1 MNDKGEMTVAEE
13 MSNFLTEEQI
23 EALKETLIK
32 NPVNQGT
39 SSVRITEDKMEA
51 WLYLDEPENGEE
63 YTKTGLIDY
72 LTLNGV
78 KQGIITSNLAAMAK
92 KKIYRREVKAAEGKP
107 VTEGCPGSYDFFF
120 TPGDLSKAPLI
131 RADGS
136 VDYTSMKSLQNV
148 HKGEKVALYHP
159 AVQGENGYTVTG
171 VELKAALS
179 KDLPPLGGRGI
190 VRDEN
195 EPNLYLAN
203 TDGKIQIIDNK
214 VDIQTVHEVTGD
226 VDMLTGKVEFYGD
239 IVIEGNVSA
248 GVLIRA
254 GRNLTINGTVE
265 GCTLFAGGDIVLKR
279 GVQGSGKA
287 KITARGSVFAEFI
300 EYSDVTAGGSVQAN
314 TILNSTI
321 NAGEKVV
328 LNGKRGA
335 IIGGTVHALCGI
347 EAQTLGNDVEVKTN
361 IHCGIQP
368 EELKK
373 LKDMIRREAE
383 IKKTLVELVE
393 EMKDALKRSKGTTS
407 PQAKQKAELS
417 FKQMNQQKDMLF
429 SNLDDIQKEKERLSA
444 IQEKGKGAVVFI
456 RGRINRGVVICIAG
470 ERMPIEK
477 STSFTRYSLNHG
489 VIDAE
494 VVAI

>member
-1 MNDKGEMTVAEE
+1 MAEE
-13 MSNFLTEEQI
+13 MSNFLTEEQM

-32 NPVNQGT
+32 NPVNQGA
-39 SSVRITEDKMEA
+39 SRVRITEDKMEA
-51 WLYLDEPENGEE
+51 WLYLDEPENGEK
-63 YTKTGLIDY
+63 YTKTGLIEY
-72 LTLNGV
+72 LELNGV
-78 KQGIITSNLAAMAK
+78 REGIITSNIAAMAK
-92 KKIYRREVKAAEGKP
+92 KRIYRREIKVAEGKP
-107 VTEGCPGSYDFFF
+107 MTEGSSGSYDFFF

-131 RADGS
+131 REDGS

-148 HKGEKVALYHP
+148 HKGEKIALYHP
-159 AVQGENGYTVTG
+159 AVQGENGCTVTG
-171 VELKAALS
+171 EELKSSLF
-179 KDLPPLGGRGI
+179 KDLPPLTGRGI
-190 VRDEN
+190 IRDGN
-195 EPNLYLAN
+195 DPNLYLAN

-214 VDIQTVHEVTGD
+214 VDIQTVHEITED

-279 GVQGSGKA
+279 GVQGNGKA

-300 EYSDVTAGGSVQAN
+300 EYSDVTAGREVQAN

-321 NAGEKVV
+321 SAGETVT

-335 IIGGTVHALCGI
+335 IIGGSVHALCGI
-347 EAQTLGNDVEVKTN
+347 EAQTLGNDVEVKTTV
-361 IHCGIQP
+361 HCGIQP

-373 LKDMIRREAE
+373 LKEMIRREAE
-383 IKKTLVELVE
+383 IRKTLMELVE
-393 EMKDALKRSKGTTS
+393 EMKDALKRSKGTAS

-417 FKQMNQQKDMLF
+417 FKQMNQQKEMLF
-429 SNLDDIQKEKERLSA
+429 AKMDDIQQEKERLSA
-444 IQEKGKGAVVFI
+444 IQEKGRNAVIFI
-456 RGRINRGVVICIAG
+456 RGRVNRGAIICIAG
-470 ERMPIEK
+470 ERLPLER
-477 STSFTRYSLNHG
+477 STSFTRYTLNHG